1 MIGIRRLENLE
12 HCVRTALA
20 DGVPGDFIG
29 TGVWHGGACIFMRA
43 VLKAYRVND
52 RLVWVA
58 DSFQGMPKAQESAH
72 AGGGESG
79 ESPQQAAVREACEEL
94 GLDRTVAL
102 YPLQTTASIPARF
115 FADRDSWPAG
125 TYVVPEYSFA
135 ADLTDVEIKLS
146 DEHTAVQWLDYKAA
160 SDLLRFDSNRTAVGE
175 LHERL
180 LAADL
185 PRPVE

>member
-1 MIGIRRLENLE
+1 MPRAPFQILVVPFRRVGEQIE
-12 HCVRTALA
+12 Y
-20 DGVPGDFIG
+20 
-29 TGVWHGGACIFMRA
+29 A
-43 VLKAYRVND
+43 VLRRQDMNLWQAV
-52 RLVWVA
+52 
-58 DSFQGMPKAQESAH
+58 

-79 ESPQQAAVREACEEL
+79 ESPQQAAVREAREEL

-115 FADRDSWPAG
+115 FADRDSWPTG

-135 ADLTDVEIKLS
+135 ADLTDEEIRLS
-146 DEHTAVQWLDYKAA
+146 DEHTDVQWLDYKAA
-160 SDLLRFDSNRTAVGE
+160 SDLLRFDSNRTALGE

-180 LAADL
+180 LGADL

>member
-1 MIGIRRLENLE
+1 MPRAPFQILVVPFRRVDEQFE
-12 HCVRTALA
+12 
-20 DGVPGDFIG
+20 F
-29 TGVWHGGACIFMRA
+29 A
-43 VLKAYRVND
+43 VLRRQDMN
-52 RLVWVA
+52 VW
-58 DSFQGMPKAQESAH
+58 QGV

-79 ESPQQAAVREACEEL
+79 ESPQQAAVREAREEL
-94 GLDRTVAL
+94 GLDRTVVL

-135 ADLTDVEIKLS
+135 ADLTDVEVRLS
-146 DEHTAVQWLDYKAA
+146 DEHTDVQWLDYKAA
-160 SDLLRFDSNRTAVGE
+160 SDLLRFDNNRTALGE

-185 PRPVE
+185 SRPVE

>member
-1 MIGIRRLENLE
+1 MPRAPFQILVVPFRRVGEQIE
-12 HCVRTALA
+12 
-20 DGVPGDFIG
+20 F
-29 TGVWHGGACIFMRA
+29 A
-43 VLKAYRVND
+43 VLRRQD
-52 RLVWVA
+52 MDVWQAV
-58 DSFQGMPKAQESAH
+58 

>member
-1 MIGIRRLENLE
+1 MPRAPFQILVISFRRVGEQIE
-12 HCVRTALA
+12 
-20 DGVPGDFIG
+20 F
-29 TGVWHGGACIFMRA
+29 A
-43 VLKAYRVND
+43 VLRRQDLN
-52 RLVWVA
+52 VWQAV
-58 DSFQGMPKAQESAH
+58 

-79 ESPQQAAVREACEEL
+79 ESPQQAAVREAREEL

-125 TYVVPEYSFA
+125 TYVVPEHSFA
-135 ADLTDVEIKLS
+135 ADLTGVEIKIS
-146 DEHTAVQWLDYKAA
+146 DEHTAVQWLEYQAA
-160 SDLLRFDSNRTAVGE
+160 NDLLRFDSNRTALGE
-175 LHERL
+175 VHERL